1 MKVGIGRDLVGRR
14 GLCEPESSKSRAFP
28 RLPWN
33 ARIVT
38 ALALVTDEES
48 RSECQKLLDFRRRP
62 LTLG

>member
-1 MKVGIGRDLVGRR
+1 MNVGIGRDLVGRR

-38 ALALVTDEES
+38 TLALVADEES
-48 RSECQKLLDFRRRP
+48 R
-62 LTLG
+62 